1 MKKEMIG
8 SLVTM
13 MIMAHETGEVGK
25 VVTPTGV
32 KRSLTGVQ
40 CGFLVETTG
49 AEGVKCIRVTIVE
62 DGEPLIA
69 ELSCDG
75 EVTLIE
81 GTEERFINACEGYT
95 LAW

>member
-1 MKKEMIG
+1 MNDITK
-8 SLVTM
+8 SV
-13 MIMAHETGEVGK
+13 
-25 VVTPTGV
+25 
-32 KRSLTGVQ
+32 
-40 CGFLVETTG
+40 
-49 AEGVKCIRVTIVE
+49 CIRVTIVE

-81 GTEERFINACEGYT
+81 GTEDKFINACEGYT

>member
-1 MKKEMIG
+1 MKKKLIG
-8 SLVTM
+8 SLATM

-25 VVTPTGV
+25 VVTQSGV
-32 KRSLTGVQ
+32 RDSLVGVQ
-40 CGFLVETTG
+40 NGFLVETTG
-49 AEGVKCIRVTIVE
+49 ADDLKCIRVTIVE

-69 ELSCDG
+69 ELSCEG